1 MTGPLLPCSIYFP
14 ADSWSSR
21 FGPEHFTAC
30 IALVETQAGRGVY
43 HIHIKFGTEER
54 FIEKRYSDFVK
65 LNAQL
70 ERKKLCK
77 SARLPPKTC
86 SPHGSISAEFLETRR
101 SALELWLCATLK
113 EAEATKEVVSWLS
126 E

>member
-1 MTGPLLPCSIYFP
+1 MNEPLPCTIYFD
-14 ADSWSSR
+14 ASEWSSR
-21 FGPEHFTAC
+21 FGKEHFTLS
-30 IALVETQAGRGVY
+30 IDNVEAVENFAVY
-43 HIHIKFGTEER
+43 HILIKYGDEVKD
-54 FIEKRYSDFVK
+54 IEKRYSDFVK